1 MLLVKISN
9 GEVAQYPYT
18 LNDLRREHSHTSFPK
33 TISEETLAKYGVY
46 SVTLLTQP
54 NYDYLVQSPVLSTV
68 PYLDVDSWKLSYTVE
83 DQPQE
88 IAEENIRNKRNQL
101 LDDTDWMA
109 TSDNTLSAEMTSYR
123 QALRD
128 ITSQTGFPYSVE
140 WPVKP

>member
-54 NYDYLVQSPVLSTV
+54 NYDYLVQNIVPSAV
-68 PYLDVDSWKLSYTVE
+68 PYLDSGSWKLSYTVE

-88 IAEENIRNKRNQL
+88 IAEENIRSTRNQL

-140 WPVKP
+140 WPIKP

>member
-109 TSDNTLSAEMTSYR
+109 TSDNTMTTEMTSYR

-128 ITSQTGFPYSVE
+128 ITSQVGFPYSVE

>member
-88 IAEENIRNKRNQL
+88 IAEENIRSTRNQL

-109 TSDNTLSAEMTSYR
+109 TTDNTLSAEMTSYR

>member
-88 IAEENIRNKRNQL
+88 IAEENIRSTRNQL